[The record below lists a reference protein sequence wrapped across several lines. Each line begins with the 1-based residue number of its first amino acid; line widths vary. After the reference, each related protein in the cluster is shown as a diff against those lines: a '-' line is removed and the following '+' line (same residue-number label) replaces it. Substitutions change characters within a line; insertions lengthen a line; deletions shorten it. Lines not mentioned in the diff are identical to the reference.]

1 MQRSLP
7 LPIKPLRVGEH
18 CCSTA
23 GVVVKWWRHPKGLT
37 VLLNYPPS
45 MSFPAGFGSK
55 ASGSVIQGVM
65 HGRGSSSGGAGRT
78 PGTDSGTLPV
88 TLPEANGICVPQQP
102 GPDQIYS
109 FFPQKELDFQ
119 KSQVQQ
125 AGDKFVSV
133 VSQFITLASFSFSD
147 VEDLLME
154 AKELVRPPMSLRSE
168 QVFSLTSFSLA
179 VPIVQL
185 ALSF

>member
-23 GVVVKWWRHPKGLT
+23 GVVVKWWRHPNGLT

-78 PGTDSGTLPV
+78 LGTDSGTLPV

-109 FFPQKELDFQ
+109 FFPKR
-119 KSQVQQ
+119 SWT
-125 AGDKFVSV
+125 S
-133 VSQFITLASFSFSD
+133 
-147 VEDLLME
+147 
-154 AKELVRPPMSLRSE
+154 RSLRFSK
-168 QVFSLTSFSLA
+168 QVTSLCL
-179 VPIVQL
+179 
-185 ALSF
+185 LSASSSHWPASASQM